1 MYETII
7 LQKVPVISD
16 KVPYLQLYVIVQ
28 LAFTVFILVTSIVQT
43 RLHVSFAP
51 NPSADLHDQ
60 DSTQRNKDP
69 GTPLADNVASKNKS
83 LVLEPMSIMEII
95 EIKDK
100 TQTYLI
106 AKWERLS
113 CMTKVDIISFLVVL
127 VSGVVCNAFFYA
139 TMMRG
144 PPHIL

>member
-1 MYETII
+1 MS
-7 LQKVPVISD
+7 LFSS
-16 KVPYLQLYVIVQ
+16 
-28 LAFTVFILVTSIVQT
+28 AFTVFILVTSIVQT
-43 RLHVSFAP
+43 QLYVSFAE

-69 GTPLADNVASKNKS
+69 GTPLTDNVTSETKS
-83 LVLEPMSIMEII
+83 LELEHMNMMEII
-95 EIKDK
+95 EIKDN

-106 AKWERLS
+106 AKWKKLP

-127 VSGVVCNAFFYA
+127 VSQVVCNAFFYV

-144 PPHIL
+144 PPHMR